1 MEIVMKKLLYLTLL
15 IAAVTGCVDDY
26 TEFNP
31 PAQLDAPHF
40 RVSATGSNQLIE
52 ATNVNNWQ
60 KTYSAYVLYDD
71 PVTFT
76 VSVVDAPGKVGSV
89 SVTGSVPDFG
99 TITMDEASVNALVGK
114 EQGEFR
120 FTFTPNPDLTNKES
134 EDRALNLV
142 VNVTDMQ
149 LDDKG
154 REDPKTTTMTIPT
167 TIGGPCLGA
176 PMLVGNWLVVDASG
190 SLDGVDPFELADLVE
205 AAGSEIVVAITRDRP
220 GVYTLDEVTGG
231 VWPIVYDTRANPKL
245 KVNVCGS
252 TISDRE
258 GANVAGA
265 GTAAARTFTLD
276 GTINGDGTI
285 TIEWSYVRNDGAT
298 PANPAS
304 GTYTLKHFNSL

>member
-1 MEIVMKKLLYLTLL
+1 MKKLLYLTLL
-15 IAAVTGCVDDY
+15 IAVVTGCVDDY
-26 TEFNP
+26 TDFNP

-40 RVSATGSNQLIE
+40 RVGATGSNQLIE
-52 ATNVNNWQ
+52 AVNTNNWQ
-60 KTYSAYVLYDD
+60 KTYNAYVLYDE

-99 TITMDEASVNALVGK
+99 TITPDEASVNSLIGK

-120 FTFTPNPDLTNKES
+120 FTFIPNPDLTNKAS
-134 EDRALNLV
+134 EDRPLNLV

-154 REDPKTTTMTIPT
+154 ADDPKTTTMTIPT
-167 TIGGPCLGA
+167 IIGGPCLSA
-176 PMLVGNWLVVDASG
+176 PIPAGNWLVIEASG
-190 SLDGVDPFELADLVE
+190 NLDGGDPFELADLVE
-205 AAGSEIVVAITRDRP
+205 TAGSQIVVNITRDRP

-231 VWPIVYDTRANPKL
+231 VWPVVYDTRAIPEL

-252 TISDRE
+252 SITDRE

-265 GTAAARTFTLD
+265 GTAAARTFAID
-276 GTINGDGTI
+276 GTVNDDGTI
-285 TIEWSYVRNDGAT
+285 TIEWSYVRNDGTT
-298 PANPAS
+298 PADPAS